1 MADDVIAAPPAGRLR
16 GVRDGPAL
24 RFLGIPYAQSPTVT
38 GRFAAPVPQPGW
50 DGVRDAL
57 QHGASSAQPDR
68 GITIIPEPVIPG
80 DNELNL
86 NVFTPEL
93 GAAGLPVLVWI
104 HGGGYFGGCN
114 ASPWYRGG
122 AFARDGVVLVSI
134 NYRLGAPGFLEVPDA
149 PANRAVRDWVRA
161 LEWVAENIA
170 AFGGDPAKV
179 TIAGQSA
186 GGGACAALTGVPA
199 AAGLFRGVICM
210 SGGAGLL
217 QTPDGVRAA
226 AGRMREHLGVP
237 LRRAA
242 LEELSPAAV
251 LAAQAAVM
259 RSPDDAPGPAAVIS
273 GLGAARLRW
282 APWVDG
288 QVVTADPWQA
298 ARSWPASAVPLLAGA
313 TAHEMNARWLG
324 EDWITLDLV
333 RAGLARAGVPQP
345 QLDSYLAQNASLR
358 PAEMAGQAITDRTF
372 RVPAQELAA
381 AKAAAGRPGLRLRLP
396 VGATGRSVPRPGRPL
411 PRRPV
416 RVRHAQR
423 AGRQGGRRGCAAG
436 SPGPAGARSL
446 GPVRHRRRSGLA
458 PLYRQRAAG
467 HGVLGRLR
475 GTGRPAPGGPG
486 SLVRRHHAG
495 KVTEDCRSPLAVLP
509 LG

>member
-1 MADDVIAAPPAGRLR
+1 MADDVIAVPPAGRLR

-24 RFLGIPYAQSPTVT
+24 RFLGIPYAQSPTAT
-38 GRFAAPVPQPGW
+38 GRFATPVPQPGW

-68 GITIIPEPVIPG
+68 GVTIIPEPVIPG

-199 AAGLFRGVICM
+199 AVGLFRGVICM

-273 GLGAARLRW
+273 GLGPARLRW

-381 AKAAAGRPGLRLRLP
+381 AKAAAGAPAYVYDFRWGP
-396 VGATGRSVPRPGRPL
+396 
-411 PRRPV
+411 
-416 RVRHAQR
+416 
-423 AGRQGGRRGCAAG
+423 
-436 SPGPAGARSL
+436 PAGPYRGQAVHCLDVPFAFGTLSEPGVREVAGDAPPEALARQVH
-446 GPVRHRRRSGLA
+446 GAWVRFVTDGDPGWRRYTASERRVMVFSDVSA
-458 PLYRQRAAG
+458 EQDDPLRAAREAWSD
-467 HGVLGRLR
+467 VIM
-475 GTGRPAPGGPG
+475 PG
-486 SLVRRHHAG
+486 
-495 KVTEDCRSPLAVLP
+495 K
-509 LG
+509 